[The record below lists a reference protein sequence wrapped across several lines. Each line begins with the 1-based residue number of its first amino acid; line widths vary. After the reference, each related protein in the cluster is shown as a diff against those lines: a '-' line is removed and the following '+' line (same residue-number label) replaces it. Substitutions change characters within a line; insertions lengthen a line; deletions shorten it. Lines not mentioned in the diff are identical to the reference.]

1 MSKKKNDEN
10 EIDGDEKDELLNWN
24 ENETFATSEAT
35 SRVSDVELLKVTFR
49 YNDTRLPNLPTI
61 FSAANGNRV
70 HLAPFKPVLG

>member
-35 SRVSDVELLKVTFR
+35 SRVSDVELLKVSFFP
-49 YNDTRLPNLPTI
+49 YNN
-61 FSAANGNRV
+61 FS
-70 HLAPFKPVLG
+70 K

>member
-35 SRVSDVELLKVTFR
+35 SRVFDVELLKVTFR
-49 YNDTRLPNLPTI
+49 YNDNRIPNSLI
-61 FSAANGNRV
+61 ISAA
-70 HLAPFKPVLG
+70 H

>member
-49 YNDTRLPNLPTI
+49 YNDNRIPNSLI
-61 FSAANGNRV
+61 ISAA
-70 HLAPFKPVLG
+70 H

>member
-35 SRVSDVELLKVTFR
+35 SRVSDVELLKVRFFR
-49 YNDTRLPNLPTI
+49 YNDNRLPNSL
-61 FSAANGNRV
+61 
-70 HLAPFKPVLG
+70 